1 MLLLAG
7 ASFFTKAEVH
17 ISVSRKHKVSW
28 ADTEGKPG
36 KNVFDAMYA
45 SQKTGISVIPNFCGA
60 SCGQWR
66 QRHNRQTES
75 SNPEKSASTP
85 SPQRWKVSALL

>member
-17 ISVSRKHKVSW
+17 VCVSRKHKVSW

-36 KNVFDAMYA
+36 KNVFDTMYA
-45 SQKTGISVIPNFCGA
+45 TISPAMESIDVAITGI
-60 SCGQWR
+60 
-66 QRHNRQTES
+66 
-75 SNPEKSASTP
+75 
-85 SPQRWKVSALL
+85 